1 MMNASQISLK
11 AGLPGPGKYFYRALF
26 AIALGLMFFQN
37 GQATAEKVETT
48 QANRYPIVLLHGFT
62 GWGRNEMAGFKYWGG
77 LTDLQQVLQDK
88 NYPVYTATVGPVSSN
103 WDRACDFY
111 AFVKGG
117 RVDYGEA
124 HSARH
129 GHARFGRT
137 HKGVLPLWGEA
148 EDATKIHIVG
158 HSLGSQ
164 TARVLTTL
172 LNEGSSEERKASS
185 NSLSPLF
192 EGGHDWVFSVTTLSG
207 DHDGSTVAV
216 NQNPAFKHIEWIVST
231 AMSEQDALNRSQHLY
246 DFKLDHWGLQPEDG
260 ESHKAYRDRVMSSE
274 VWLNPDFSLQDGTPD
289 GAKVLNNW
297 VLAQPHVYYF
307 SWSTLATRSSGDSYS
322 VRWDI
327 NPALRGFANDMIGLV
342 RNEADKVPL
351 DKSWWPND
359 GMVNTRSQ
367 AGPTLGS
374 SDRIVHLEGK
384 QLESYKPG
392 FWYHMDTKDGWDH
405 LDIIGIGTER
415 DFVGFYEAWMKHL
428 QALKETVRQ

>member
-1 MMNASQISLK
+1 
-11 AGLPGPGKYFYRALF
+11 
-26 AIALGLMFFQN
+26 MFCQN
-37 GQATAEKVETT
+37 GQATAGKVETT

-62 GWGRNEMAGFKYWGG
+62 GWGRDEMAGFKYWGG
-77 LTDLQQVLQDK
+77 TTDLQLVLRDK

-137 HKGVLPLWGEA
+137 YNGVLPLWGES
-148 EDATKIHIVG
+148 EDAAKIHIVG

-164 TARVLTTL
+164 TARMVTTL

-185 NSLSPLF
+185 DSLSPLF

-216 NQNPAFKHIEWIVST
+216 KQNPALKHIEWIVST
-231 AMSEQDALNRSQHLY
+231 GISEQDELNRSQHLY
-246 DFKLDHWGLQPEDG
+246 DFKLDHWGLQPESG
-260 ESHKAYRDRVMSSE
+260 ESHKAFRERVMSSQ
-274 VWLNPDFSLQDGTPD
+274 VWVKPDFSLRDGTPD
-289 GAKVLNNW
+289 GAKVLNKW
-297 VLAQPHVYYF
+297 VLAQSHVYYF
-307 SWSTLATRSSGDSYS
+307 SWSTQATSNSGDSYS

-342 RNEADKVPL
+342 RNEAGKVPL
-351 DKSWWPND
+351 DESWWPND

-367 AGPTLGS
+367 SGPTLGS
-374 SDRIVHLEGK
+374 SDRIVHLQGRKLDNYE
-384 QLESYKPG
+384 PG
-392 FWYHMDTKDGWDH
+392 LWYHMGTKDGWDH

-415 DFVGFYEAWMKHL
+415 DFIGFYEAWMQHL
-428 QALKETVRQ
+428 QALRP